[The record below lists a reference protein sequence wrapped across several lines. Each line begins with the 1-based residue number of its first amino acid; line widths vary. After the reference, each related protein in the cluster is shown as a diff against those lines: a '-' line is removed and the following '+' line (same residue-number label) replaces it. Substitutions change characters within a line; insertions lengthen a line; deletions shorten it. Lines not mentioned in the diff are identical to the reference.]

1 MPYIDRVNVDG
12 ETYALEPVM
21 DEVIKDSSGSPVTSG
36 AVYDYV
42 DGIAG
47 NVSEVI
53 QPKLLSATLDFFGTV
68 LTTVTA
74 ALQTIASYFTSVP
87 TKNSN
92 RFFTAG
98 GAYADKATTPQ
109 SESTKNFTAGG
120 AYADKATA
128 PEAGST
134 KNYTAGGAYAD
145 KTDVP
150 EFGNNKCL
158 TSQGAYT
165 YRTDTANASDT
176 RIFTAGG
183 AYTYFANCTTFV
195 NWIEKIFAP
204 KSYTE
209 LSHSGYFVD

>member
-21 DEVIKDSSGSPVTSG
+21 DEVIKDSSSNPVTSG

-47 NVSEVI
+47 NVLEVM
-53 QPKLLSATLDFFGTV
+53 QPKLLSNVLDFFGTI

-74 ALQTIASYFTSVP
+74 ALQTIANYYTPVP
-87 TKNSN
+87 TKNSS

-98 GAYADKATTPQ
+98 GAYADKAIVPQ
-109 SESTKNFTAGG
+109 SGSTKNFTAGG
-120 AYADKATA
+120 AYADKSAV
-128 PEAGST
+128 PEANST

-145 KTDVP
+145 KTDIP
-150 EFGNNKCL
+150 EFGDNKCI
-158 TSQGAYT
+158 TSQGAYA
-165 YRTDTANASDT
+165 YRTDIAAASDT

-183 AYTYFANCTTFV
+183 AYTYFANCTTLV
-195 NWIEKIFAP
+195 SWIEKIFAP
-204 KSYTE
+204 KSYDE
-209 LSHSGYFVD
+209 LYRSGYFVD

>member
-21 DEVIKDSSGSPVTSG
+21 DEVIKDSSNSPVTSG

-47 NVSEVI
+47 NVSEVM
-53 QPKLLSATLDFFGTV
+53 QPKLLSAPLDFFGTI

-74 ALQTIASYFTSVP
+74 VLQAIADYFTSVP
-87 TKNSN
+87 TKHSN
-92 RFFTAG
+92 RFYTAG
-98 GAYADKATTPQ
+98 GAYADKATVP
-109 SESTKNFTAGG
+109 EANSTKNFTAGG
-120 AYADKATA
+120 AYSDKATA
-128 PEAGST
+128 PEANST

-145 KTDVP
+145 KTDTP
-150 EFGNNKCL
+150 EFGSNKCI
-158 TSQGAYT
+158 TSQGAYA

-176 RIFTAGG
+176 RAFTAGG
-183 AYTYFANCTTFV
+183 AYTYFADCTTCSS
-195 NWIEKIFAP
+195 WIKKIFAP
-204 KSYTE
+204 KSYEE